1 MNRKRTSHKN
11 AYHIRIRGGL
21 KPSLVDWLENITV
34 TPQEHGETLLVGRFA
49 DQAALRGLLD
59 QLWNLNFTLV
69 SVERIEPQGET
80 GLRQK

>member
-1 MNRKRTSHKN
+1 MDGKRLDHKN
-11 AYHIRIRGGL
+11 TYHIRIKGVL
-21 KPSLVDWLENITV
+21 KPSLVNWLENITV

-80 GLRQK
+80 GLQQK